1 MGILATI
8 TEGLLEWPSYEECTA
23 EEFSSKVPSLF
34 DRAKSEILI
43 STSGAKDFY
52 EKNEKAKEAL
62 KRAIDRGVEI
72 KMLLD
77 EGAEPV
83 EWILDESQKG
93 HIQLK
98 RSKERIY
105 HVIVVDGKHTR
116 IETIHDK
123 ENYKDA
129 KNTIVYNDIVNGDTF
144 YLEFMKV
151 WNSNIVEEIK

>member
-1 MGILATI
+1 MGILATL
-8 TEGLLEWPSYEECTA
+8 TRDLLEWPSIEKCTA
-23 EEFSSKVPSLF
+23 EEFSSKVPALF

-52 EKNEKAKEAL
+52 EEKEVKGAL
-62 KRAIDRGVEI
+62 ERAIERGVEI

-77 EGAEPV
+77 KDAEPV
-83 EWILDESQKG
+83 EWILNESQKG

-116 IETIHDK
+116 IEDIHDK
-123 ENYKDA
+123 ENYKNAEND
-129 KNTIVYNDIVNGDTF
+129 IFYNDIFMAEIF
-144 YLEFMKV
+144 YVKFMKV
-151 WNSNIVEEIK
+151 WNSDIVEEIK